1 MSPIRFRPKK
11 DEDEEDD
18 ETKKEK
24 EEQKEE
30 KTDDKSDDK
39 KEKKFQISSE
49 LETVEDDTSSEDFQV
64 SDEKKISK
72 NNFEN
77 IDKDIDNEL
86 NKKSFN
92 SDSIELELISKDEN
106 DNIVSDLYT
115 GKNLIVVTLPDKST
129 FITSEENFENIK
141 KHFGISEDQF
151 RIIHNLKEES
161 IEVPSFLL
169 RQADIKNGDPLFF
182 KFNDQNNTIE
192 IKKKK

>member
-11 DEDEEDD
+11 EEDEEE

-24 EEQKEE
+24 EEQEE
-30 KTDDKSDDK
+30 NSDKKSDDDK

-49 LETVEDDTSSEDFQV
+49 LETVEEEDKTEDFEV

-86 NKKSFN
+86 NKKNFN
-92 SDSIELELISKDEN
+92 NDSIELELIGKDEN
-106 DNIVSDLYT
+106 GSVVSDLYT
-115 GKNLIVVTLPDKST
+115 GKNLIVVTLPDKSN

-141 KHFGISEDQF
+141 KHFSIPEDQF
-151 RIIHNLKEES
+151 RITHNLKEQS

-182 KFNDQNNTIE
+182 KLNEENNTIE